1 MQMAVNREL
10 SAVIVENRDRLSR
23 FGFELIEQVLESLG
37 TKVIVISNA
46 ENKSYEK
53 ELTDDELAEEIKDIQ
68 GERPISY
75 AYMEISGTI
84 TYQGLI
90 RSGIVPVTGGK
101 MWYAWDEDNG
111 ISRYF
116 QTKKECGDFIKANFK
131 GEYRKACLMLLA
143 HATGRA
149 KVNL

>member
-1 MQMAVNREL
+1 MDKERKKYLFV
-10 SAVIVENRDRLSR
+10 V
-23 FGFELIEQVLESLG
+23 
-37 TKVIVISNA
+37 K
-46 ENKSYEK
+46 KSVKRIYGCGNVTIKRHYEK
-53 ELTDDELAEEIKDIQ
+53 ELTDNKLAEEIKDIQ

-84 TYQGLI
+84 TYQGTTRAGL
-90 RSGIVPVTGGK
+90 VDVKGGK

-111 ISRYF
+111 VSRYF
-116 QTKKECGDFIKANFK
+116 HTKKECGDFIKANFK

-143 HATGRA
+143 HDTGRA

>member
-1 MQMAVNREL
+1 MDTERKKYLFV
-10 SAVIVENRDRLSR
+10 VK
-23 FGFELIEQVLESLG
+23 ESVKLVYRNG
-37 TKVIVISNA
+37 YAKVRRH
-46 ENKSYEK
+46 YEK
-53 ELTDDELAEEIKDIQ
+53 DLTEDELDEEIKQIQ

-111 ISRYF
+111 VSRYF
-116 QTKKECGDFIKANFK
+116 HTKKECGYFIKANFK

-149 KVNL
+149 TVKI

>member
-1 MQMAVNREL
+1 MDTE
-10 SAVIVENRDRLSR
+10 
-23 FGFELIEQVLESLG
+23 
-37 TKVIVISNA
+37 TKKRYLFVKKVSVKRIYGCGNVTI
-46 ENKSYEK
+46 KRHYEK
-53 ELTDDELAEEIKDIQ
+53 ELTDNELAEEIKDIQ

-75 AYMEISGTI
+75 AYMEISGAI

-90 RSGIVPVTGGK
+90 RAGIVPVIGGK

-143 HATGRA
+143 HDTGRA

>member
-1 MQMAVNREL
+1 MDKERKKYLFVIKEREKC
-10 SAVIVENRDRLSR
+10 VYRRGYTIVR
-23 FGFELIEQVLESLG
+23 
-37 TKVIVISNA
+37 KH
-46 ENKSYEK
+46 YEK

-84 TYQGLI
+84 TYQGLTTA
-90 RSGIVPVTGGK
+90 GIVPVTGGN
-101 MWYAWDEDNG
+101 MWYAWDEDNCVPH
-111 ISRYF
+111 YF
-116 QTKKECGDFIKANFK
+116 HTKKECGDFIKSNFK

-143 HATGRA
+143 HDSGRA

>member
-1 MQMAVNREL
+1 MDKETKKYLFVVKESVKCVDRRSYA
-10 SAVIVENRDRLSR
+10 IVR
-23 FGFELIEQVLESLG
+23 
-37 TKVIVISNA
+37 KH
-46 ENKSYEK
+46 YEK
-53 ELTDDELAEEIKDIQ
+53 ELTEDELAEEIKDIQ

-75 AYMEISGTI
+75 AYMEIRGAI

-90 RSGIVPVTGGK
+90 RAGIAPVTGGM

-143 HATGRA
+143 HDTGRA

>member
-1 MQMAVNREL
+1 MDTE
-10 SAVIVENRDRLSR
+10 
-23 FGFELIEQVLESLG
+23 
-37 TKVIVISNA
+37 TKKRYLFVKKVSVKRIYGCGNVTI
-46 ENKSYEK
+46 KRHYEK
-53 ELTDDELAEEIKDIQ
+53 ELTEDELAEEIKDIQ
-68 GERPISY
+68 GKHPISY
-75 AYMEISGTI
+75 AYMEISGAI

-90 RSGIVPVTGGK
+90 RAGIVPVTGGN

-143 HATGRA
+143 HDSGRA

>member
-1 MQMAVNREL
+1 MDKERKKYLLVVKE
-10 SAVIVENRDRLSR
+10 SVKRLK
-23 FGFELIEQVLESLG
+23 GDG
-37 TKVIVISNA
+37 YAKVRRH
-46 ENKSYEK
+46 YEK
-53 ELTDDELAEEIKDIQ
+53 DLTEDELDDEIKQIQ

-90 RSGIVPVTGGK
+90 RAGLRSVTGGK

-143 HATGRA
+143 HDTGRA

>member
-1 MQMAVNREL
+1 MDKQKKKYLFVVKESVKCIYRCGYT
-10 SAVIVENRDRLSR
+10 IVR
-23 FGFELIEQVLESLG
+23 
-37 TKVIVISNA
+37 KH
-46 ENKSYEK
+46 YEK
-53 ELTDDELAEEIKDIQ
+53 ELTEDELAEEINQIQ

-84 TYQGLI
+84 TYQGFI
-90 RSGIVPVTGGK
+90 TAGIVPINGGK
-101 MWYAWDEDNG
+101 MWYAWDDYNDVP
-111 ISRYF
+111 RYF

-149 KVNL
+149 TVKI

>member
-1 MQMAVNREL
+1 MDTERKKYLFVVKESVM
-10 SAVIVENRDRLSR
+10 RLKGDSHA
-23 FGFELIEQVLESLG
+23 
-37 TKVIVISNA
+37 KVRRH
-46 ENKSYEK
+46 YEK
-53 ELTDDELAEEIKDIQ
+53 DLTEEELANEIKQIQ

-90 RSGIVPVTGGK
+90 RAGIVPVTYGK
-101 MWYAWDEDNG
+101 MWYTWDDYNDVP
-111 ISRYF
+111 RYF
-116 QTKKECGDFIKANFK
+116 NTKKECGDFIKANFK

-149 KVNL
+149 TVKIKL

>member
-1 MQMAVNREL
+1 MDKERKKYLFV
-10 SAVIVENRDRLSR
+10 V
-23 FGFELIEQVLESLG
+23 
-37 TKVIVISNA
+37 K
-46 ENKSYEK
+46 KSVKCIYGCGNVTIKRHYEK

-84 TYQGLI
+84 TYQGTTRAGL
-90 RSGIVPVTGGK
+90 VDVKGGK

-111 ISRYF
+111 VSRYF
-116 QTKKECGDFIKANFK
+116 HTKKECGDFIKANFK
-131 GEYRKACLMLLA
+131 GEYRRACLMLLA
-143 HATGRA
+143 HDTGRA